1 MNFTKQLPLSLV
13 CILAFGIALTPPAYA
28 VDGCSSVGFKNA
40 TNTFLDAP
48 PFGIASADFNG
59 DGHLDLA
66 VAPNGLNGEVI
77 VLYGRG
83 GTEKFGPPTN
93 FPAGASARSVTVG
106 DLNGDGKPDL
116 IVNLDDFGQPTGRL
130 SILMNDGTG
139 KFGAPSIINVT
150 SSLGRPVLA
159 DVNNDGKVDIVIG
172 ASVGI
177 SSGRVAVLLGN
188 GAGGFT
194 NAANSPFI
202 TTSDNAPA
210 VVVGDFNEDGKR
222 DLTLPGAQSGLD
234 ILFGDGTGVFAQG
247 PHITTDRGTLVLTM
261 ADFNGDSHLD
271 LLSDVNMLLGTGTGT
286 FSAPINIASLG
297 NSNAAFAGDVNND
310 GKVDLLAGS
319 PGGLTVMLGDGTGNL
334 VPFKTYA
341 SGLTI
346 FGASAFG
353 VLGDFN
359 EDGKMDVAAAKTQGV
374 GILDGDGT
382 GAFNDAVTY
391 TTSMSG
397 MRDVVAADFNNDGKQ
412 DFAIIGPGFGFQFPA
427 GSGVEVALGDGNG
440 NFTKKS
446 LTTFFTSTPTA
457 ITSADFNNDG
467 KIDLAVTNPSNGR
480 VSILLNDGTGGFP
493 TDGSSVPFVFVGFG
507 PSAIKAADVNNDG
520 KVDLLVIRQ
529 STNSYVLL
537 LATGG
542 GNFVDIGGGPI
553 QGSSSFFDDLATG
566 DFNADGK
573 VDMAV
578 IRSNDSFVNVL
589 SGNGT
594 SQFSSYA
601 TAAIPG
607 TPVSVVVGDLNGDS
621 KPDIA
626 VSSSLFSGVVRQ
638 AYVTVL
644 INNGAGGFNAPTN
657 YPDEGA
663 GILGIGDFNA
673 DTKPDLAVISGAI
686 FVGSNLDG
694 IAVLTNKGNGDFN
707 APVDYSAGPSSDHLA
722 VADFNNDGKDDVLIS
737 QQGQSVALLLNNFTA
752 SQPCL
757 SVNDASVTEGD
768 SGTTNAIFTVTMSA
782 PSAHTVKVNYFTSPA
797 FLPSGA
803 TPATT
808 GVDFESVPGTV
819 TFLPG
824 ETTQTISIPVRGDL
838 IDEFDQFFFVSLTT
852 PINAAI
858 SDGKAIG
865 TITDNDSPPS
875 ITINDVAVAEG
886 NGIPIQSANFTVSLS
901 AASEKPISVQFAF
914 EAGTATANTDYANFA
929 GTLDFPAG
937 TVSRPIQ
944 ISLGGDTTFEP
955 DETFFA
961 NLSNPSNATISDGQ
975 GQATITNDDPQPT
988 ISIAASSFRTEGAA
1002 STAGNASFEVRLSN
1016 PSYQTITVAYA
1027 TANGAATAGSD
1038 YTATSGSLTFNP
1050 GETTK
1055 TINVE
1060 VIGDNTDELNETFL
1074 VNLTSPTNATLGLAQ
1089 STGTIVDDDGP
1100 SMSIGNAS
1108 VTEGNIGLANAVFT
1122 VTLSAPSVQ
1131 DILVNYASVGD
1142 TATANIDFQR
1152 VQFLTLFIPAGST
1165 SATITIRVFGDFQI
1179 EPDEQFFVN
1188 LQNPNNA
1195 TIANGQGTGTIIN
1208 DDSNGK
1214 LQFSS
1219 ATYIATEDAGSFVV
1233 TVTRVDGATGT
1244 VNVDYATSNGTATA
1258 GSDYTA
1264 ASGTFTF
1271 VQGEI
1276 SKTISIPIVNDGV
1289 LEPDETLNVTLGN
1302 PTAGATLGMPSTAV
1316 VTITT
1321 PPLVLVLDE
1330 SGPGSH
1336 QATALDSLLL
1346 LRDPFPVIST
1356 NLLNTGADR
1365 NTRVIVFVANLQL
1378 APGDTAS
1385 IVKVN
1390 LFDEGGQSY
1399 DVDAEDVRAVP
1410 FSNFMQVT
1418 FRLPDNLRAGI
1429 TTIKVRSRAQESN
1442 PATIRIQ

>member
-1 MNFTKQLPLSLV
+1 LNSTKQLPLSLI
-13 CILAFGIALTPPAYA
+13 CILAFGIALTPATYA

-40 TNTFLDAP
+40 TSIFLDAP
-48 PFGIASADFNG
+48 PFGIVSADFNG

-66 VAPNGLNGEVI
+66 VAPNSTSGEVI

-93 FPAGASARSVTVG
+93 FPAGANARSVTAG

-116 IVNLDDFGQPTGRL
+116 IVDLDDFGQPTGRI
-130 SILMNDGTG
+130 SILLNDGTG
-139 KFGAPSIINVT
+139 KFGAPGII
-150 SSLGRPVLA
+150 SLTRDPGRPVLG
-159 DVNNDGKVDIVIG
+159 DVNNDGKVDMVVG
-172 ASVGI
+172 SSVGI
-177 SSGRVAVLLGN
+177 SSGRVAVLLGD

-210 VVVGDFNEDGKR
+210 VVIGDFNEDGKR
-222 DLTLPGAQSGLD
+222 DLALPGAQTGLD
-234 ILFGDGTGVFAQG
+234 ILLGDGTGAFVQG
-247 PHITTDRGTLVLTM
+247 PHVTTDRGTLVLTM
-261 ADFNGDSHLD
+261 GDFNGDSHLD

-310 GKVDLLAGS
+310 GKLDLLAGG

-334 VPFKTYA
+334 VALKSYA

-353 VLGDFN
+353 ALGDFN
-359 EDGKMDVAAAKTQGV
+359 EDGKMDIAAAKTQGI

-391 TTSMSG
+391 TPSMSG

-446 LTTFFTSTPTA
+446 LTTFGTSTPTA
-457 ITSADFNNDG
+457 VTTADFNNDG
-467 KIDLAVTNPSNGR
+467 KLDLAVTNTSSGR

-493 TDGSSVPFVFVGFG
+493 TDGSTVPFVFVGFQ
-507 PSAIKAADVNNDG
+507 PTAIKAADINNDS
-520 KVDLLVIRQ
+520 KVDLIVIRSQ
-529 STNSYVLL
+529 TNSYVVL

-542 GNFVDIGGGPI
+542 GNFVDIGGAQV
-553 QGSSSFFDDLATG
+553 QGSSSFNDDLATG
-566 DFNADGK
+566 DFNSDGK
-573 VDMAV
+573 VDIAV
-578 IRSNDSFVNVL
+578 IRSNDSFVYVAT
-589 SGNGT
+589 GNGT
-594 SQFSSYA
+594 SQFSSFA
-601 TAAIPG
+601 SPAVPG

-626 VSSSLFSGVVRQ
+626 VSSSTFEGFLRL
-638 AYVTVL
+638 AHVTVM
-644 INNGAGGFNAPTN
+644 INNGAGFNSPTT
-657 YPDEGA
+657 YPSDGA
-663 GILGIGDFNA
+663 GVLGIGDFNN
-673 DTKPDLAVISGAI
+673 DGKPDLAVNSGATV
-686 FVGSNLDG
+686 VGSSLDG
-694 IAVLTNKGNGDFN
+694 ISVLTNKGNGDFN
-707 APVDYSAGPSSDHLA
+707 SFVNYSAGPPSDHLA

-757 SVNDASVTEGD
+757 SINDVTITEGD

-782 PSAHTVKVNYFTSPA
+782 ASAQTVKVNYFTSPA
-797 FLPSGA
+797 FLLSGA
-803 TPATT
+803 SPATK
-808 GVDFESVPGTV
+808 GLDFESVPGTV

-824 ETTQTISIPVRGDL
+824 ETTQTISIPIKGDL

-852 PINAAI
+852 PINAEI
-858 SDGKAIG
+858 SDGRGLG
-865 TITDNDSPPS
+865 TIVDNDAAP
-875 ITINDVAVAEG
+875 TISVNDVTIAEG
-886 NGIPIQSANFTVSLS
+886 TGGFQNQAAVFTVTLNG
-901 AASEKPISVQFAF
+901 ATEKPVSVQFALDPGTAS
-914 EAGTATANTDYANFA
+914 AGTDYGNFT
-929 GTLDFPAG
+929 GLVQFFGPSQTI
-937 TVSRPIQ
+937 TVQLVS
-944 ISLGGDTTFEP
+944 DNVFEP
-955 DETFFA
+955 DETFFV
-961 NLSNPSNATISDGQ
+961 NLSNPTNATIGDGQ

-1002 STAGNASFEVRLSN
+1002 GTSGNASFEVRLSN

-1027 TANGAATAGSD
+1027 TANGTATAGSD
-1038 YTATSGSLTFNP
+1038 YTATSGSITFNP

-1060 VIGDNTDELNETFL
+1060 VIGDNTDEVNETYF
-1074 VNLTSPTNATLGLAQ
+1074 VNLTNPTNATLGLAQ
-1089 STGTIVDDDGP
+1089 GVGTIADDDGP

-1108 VTEGNIGLANAVFT
+1108 VTEGNTGFTNAVFT

-1131 DILVNYASVGD
+1131 DITVNYASIGD

-1188 LQNPNNA
+1188 LQFASNA
-1195 TIANGQGTGTIIN
+1195 TIANGQGTGKIIN

-1219 ATYIATEDAGSFVV
+1219 ATYVATEDAGSFVV
-1233 TVTRVDGATGT
+1233 TVNRVDGATGT

-1264 ASGTFTF
+1264 TSGTFTF

-1289 LEPDETLNVTLGN
+1289 LEADETVNLTLSN
-1302 PTAGATLGMPSTAV
+1302 PTAGATLGTPSTAV

-1346 LRDPFPVIST
+1346 LRDPFPVVST
-1356 NLLNTGADR
+1356 MTLLNPGVDH

-1418 FRLPDNLRAGI
+1418 FRLPDNLRAGV
-1429 TTIKVRSRAQESN
+1429 TAIKVRSRAQESN
-1442 PATIRIQ
+1442 PGTIRIQ